1 MGFSLGEWGVMSSEP
16 SVSVV
21 IVTKDS
27 LAQSSR
33 SMSAGCVFEC
43 LLDVCLTGITIPESR
58 GDLCKSHG

>member
-1 MGFSLGEWGVMSSEP
+1 MSSEP

-58 GDLCKSHG
+58 GDLCRSHG